1 MPVTITISKPIILA
15 HLIHELNLGGFT
27 SLSVAPGDYIP
38 ESLTV
43 FNSNDT
49 AGVQSVYDATQ
60 EYYIEDYRVA
70 LQVFLDVTA
79 INRGYDSEQDCL
91 NGLGQVDDSQ
101 WNQDASTMLS
111 YDLYCCR
118 TLNGVFGYTGNSRLP
133 GERQMNPPPP
143 PSIDEFLNST
153 LNSISW

>member
-1 MPVTITISKPIILA
+1 MPVRINITKTVLPE
-15 HLIHELNLGGFT
+15 HLIRELSALGYEQVSYNDAWFE
-27 SLSVAPGDYIP
+27 VED
-38 ESLTV
+38 
-43 FNSNDT
+43 SNDT
-49 AGVQSVYDATQ
+49 AGVQAVYDATQ
-60 EYYIEDYRVA
+60 AYYIEDYRVA

-79 INRGYDSEQDCL
+79 INRGYNNEQDCL
-91 NGLGQVDDSQ
+91 NGFAQADDSQ

-111 YDLYCCR
+111 YDLYCHI

-133 GERQMNPPPP
+133 GERQFNPPPP